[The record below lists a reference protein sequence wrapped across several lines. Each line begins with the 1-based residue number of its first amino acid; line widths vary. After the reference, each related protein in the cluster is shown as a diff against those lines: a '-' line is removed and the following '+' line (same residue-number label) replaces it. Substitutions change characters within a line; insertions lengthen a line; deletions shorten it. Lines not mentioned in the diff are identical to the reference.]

1 MFGIPRDISDENWSI
16 RFIILCWLI
25 WKRRYSFVLASEVRQ
40 MEDILTSGDKLVEE
54 CRRAFYAQAAPSVAP
69 TLATSWSSPDDV
81 INLVEDDKVLSNL
94 VRLPLGHVGVPFDP
108 GGN

>member
-1 MFGIPRDISDENWSI
+1 
-16 RFIILCWLI
+16 
-25 WKRRYSFVLASEVRQ
+25 

-69 TLATSWSSPDDV
+69 TLATSWSCPPYVGRGTNRVADRLAAKGRWLSHELTVFLTAPDDV